1 MIQDKKLKFYNEI
14 DLIVKV
20 IGNNVKF
27 VKKHQKDFAEFLN
40 SLGILFYNMKK
51 YPKAKAYFGI
61 ASELGNSCAY
71 KNYLCINLQ

>member
-1 MIQDKKLKFYNEI
+1 M
-14 DLIVKV
+14 
-20 IGNNVKF
+20 